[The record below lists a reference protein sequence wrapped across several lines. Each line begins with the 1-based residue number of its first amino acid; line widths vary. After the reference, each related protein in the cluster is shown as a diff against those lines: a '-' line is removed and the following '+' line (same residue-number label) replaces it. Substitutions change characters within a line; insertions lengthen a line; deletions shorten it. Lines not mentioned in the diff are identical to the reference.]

1 MSALEALVWDFI
13 RFGFGAIVLGVIVA
27 VMLPGSSVSAMLIVG
42 GMSLMF
48 SGVVGVFIVRWWD
61 YREGND
67 SS

>member
-13 RFGFGAIVLGVIVA
+13 RFGFGAIVLGVVVA
-27 VMLPGSSVSAMLIVG
+27 VMLPESSASAMLIVG

-48 SGVVGVFIVRWWD
+48 AGVVGVFVVRWWN